1 MGQWPLEGQSTRPR
15 ESKDIRCKTDF
26 CGMLE
31 AGISKG
37 TIQNLNPERI
47 TGVMMKVMMKED
59 IRGSFTWMSRA

>member
-1 MGQWPLEGQSTRPR
+1 MNRRKQNGPVASEGQNRRPW
-15 ESKDIRCKTDF
+15 ESKDIRCKTGF

-47 TGVMMKVMMKED
+47 TGVMMKVK
-59 IRGSFTWMSRA
+59 GGY

>member
-1 MGQWPLEGQSTRPR
+1 
-15 ESKDIRCKTDF
+15 
-26 CGMLE
+26 MLE